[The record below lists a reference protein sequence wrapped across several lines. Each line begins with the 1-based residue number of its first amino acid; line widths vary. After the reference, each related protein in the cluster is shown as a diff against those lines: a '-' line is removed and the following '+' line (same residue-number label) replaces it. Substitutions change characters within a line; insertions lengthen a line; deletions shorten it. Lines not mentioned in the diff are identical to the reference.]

1 MSYIKKVLADKP
13 LGFWSLDTTSD
24 LTGRGNS
31 LVFNSAPTYTDI
43 LPLNTSTYKDL
54 DTNEY
59 VEVKGFYVDLDTD
72 AYINNEYNAFVKGT
86 EELSFGIE
94 LWFSIPSSNTDTVQ
108 GLLAIGNS
116 SISANIGDIYRV
128 NDVISFNIYSGNI
141 IVGTASKQIKSTES
155 QLHVFASYSNRT
167 ISISI
172 NGIAGESFTLPSTF
186 QFETDFEDKNNIHF
200 SFVPPNNPI
209 ILSSLAFYNYT
220 LSQNQIRSH
229 MIWGFGDAKPQSYVK
244 QTDGDFFDIQENPS
258 MKWYEK
264 SFDTDRSFKDGIIN
278 NLYTIDNGLTHKKSS
293 AMYVDSGS
301 FDYAF
306 NDLLNY
312 ISLNNFSMSTI
323 VDWDALPVYLDDP
336 IEDNIIF
343 KITGNDD
350 SEFVYLAKT
359 EDESL
364 GLYYTYANNSDVL
377 LLQTEAASGTTPI
390 FFSVKNNFVNI
401 YIDSGGSAS
410 GNVFPNFSATTTKL
424 YLNNTTYMTDD
435 LDIFN
440 SYIDS
445 NSYYEAIVS
454 YEDNLVLSFTDNVV
468 RAKGTWNYSI
478 PASLFYGIAGSKLSW
493 NTATTTNNQYLLS
506 SHMQSV
512 CVQVQTELNGDWHVV
527 KNGGQIPE
535 FSQTGAPASDVKVR
549 ITILS
554 NDLSSLYQPRID
566 NFNISIYKNI
576 DVLSDSKNYIIKPYY
591 EEGSSLLHTYNLRS
605 NKFNILSRS
614 NNFGIKIDNGNT
626 AVMMS
631 TIPTT
636 GFQTLE
642 FWFRPDGINEDS
654 QNQYIVNNSVT
665 GEYLRFDKDTLELSQ
680 DIGNVFLYV
689 YVNGL
694 DLYTNPRTLIID
706 EPYHIICVY
715 YENKNINNVFINSD
729 TNLENYAIG
738 TYGYFAIYPNQ
749 LSADDAK
756 DRYISYLTSF
766 TEIVNESNTIGTIAE
781 YSGISTDY
789 NAGSAIHS
797 YQNASTRP

>member
-1 MSYIKKVLADKP
+1 MSYIKKVLADRP

-24 LTGRGNS
+24 LTGGGNS
-31 LVFNSAPTYTDI
+31 LVFNSAPTHTDI

-94 LWFSIPSSNTDTVQ
+94 LWFSIPPSNTDTVQ
-108 GLLAIGNS
+108 SLLAIGNS

-155 QLHVFASYSNRT
+155 QLHVFASYFNRT

-172 NGIAGESFTLPSTF
+172 NGMAGESFTLPSTF
-186 QFETDFEDKNNIHF
+186 QFETNFADKNNIHF
-200 SFVPPNNPI
+200 SFVSPYNPI

-244 QTDGDFFDIQENPS
+244 QTAGDLFDIQENPS

-264 SFDTDRSFKDGIIN
+264 TFDTDRSFKDGTIN
-278 NLYTIDNGLTHKKSS
+278 NLYTIDNGLTHRRSS
-293 AMYVDSGS
+293 AVYVAPMG
-301 FDYAF
+301 FNYAF
-306 NDLLNY
+306 DDLLNY
-312 ISLNNFSMSTI
+312 ISLNNFSMSTT
-323 VDWDALPVYLDDP
+323 VNWDALPVYLDDP
-336 IEDNIIF
+336 TEYSMIL

-359 EDESL
+359 EDGSL
-364 GLYYTYANNSDVL
+364 GLYYTYANNPDVL
-377 LLQTEAASGTTPI
+377 LLQTKAASGTTPI

-401 YIDSGGSAS
+401 YIDSGGSAY

-424 YLNNTTYMTDD
+424 YLNNIAYMTED

-440 SYIDS
+440 FYIDS

-454 YEDNLVLSFTDNVV
+454 YEDNLVLSFINDVV
-468 RAKGTWNYSI
+468 KTKGTWNYSV

-493 NTATTTNNQYLLS
+493 NTATATNNQYLLS
-506 SHMQSV
+506 SYIQSV
-512 CVQVQTELNGDWHVV
+512 CVQVKTDPNGDWHII
-527 KNGGQIPE
+527 KNGGQIPA
-535 FSQTGAPASDVKVR
+535 FVGTGSPAFDIKIK

-554 NDLSSLYQPRID
+554 NDASSLYQPRID
-566 NFNISIYKNI
+566 NFNISIYKSI

-605 NKFNILSRS
+605 NNFNVLSRS

-626 AVMMS
+626 AIMMP

-654 QNQYIVNNSVT
+654 QDQYIVNNNVT
-665 GEYLRFDKDTLELSQ
+665 GEYLKFDKDTLELSQ
-680 DIGNVFLYV
+680 DLGTPFLWI

-694 DLYTNPRTLIID
+694 DLATNPRTLIID
-706 EPYHIICVY
+706 EPYHIICIY
-715 YENKNINNVFINSD
+715 FENNINNVFINSD
-729 TNLENYAIG
+729 TNIENYAIG